1 MLQRPCNRWER
12 YQSILA
18 LTNERKFGIVINI
31 NFNKMQ
37 HACALFWI
45 MAARGLYSCLP
56 PDQIPLMS
64 LMVVVAAMNCNCNLF
79 FIDQH
84 FGVKGRFLHP
94 YSCREPSPS
103 QPGPDMLSYHM
114 ISGTARGSRRLRLPA
129 TGAAA
134 DSRASEQ
141 IVRSSRALIELQGP
155 KEAALVLFVCSDTS
169 RHSHAHTERPQDPCT
184 LHNRAR
190 TASEILSLMHVWRT
204 TN

>member
-79 FIDQH
+79 FIDLFWGQGEVSAPLQLPRTIPFSARSRPAELPYD
-84 FGVKGRFLHP
+84 FGH
-94 YSCREPSPS
+94 S
-103 QPGPDMLSYHM
+103 
-114 ISGTARGSRRLRLPA
+114 SGFTEAPPPCHWRRR
-129 TGAAA
+129 
-134 DSRASEQ
+134 
-141 IVRSSRALIELQGP
+141 
-155 KEAALVLFVCSDTS
+155 
-169 RHSHAHTERPQDPCT
+169 
-184 LHNRAR
+184 
-190 TASEILSLMHVWRT
+190 
-204 TN
+204 